1 MVEACGCL
9 PEGLLDW
16 RSSTLVCTHVSHV
29 QNEGSTPC
37 RQNMGTLICSVQTK
51 TYLAT
56 DKLLFCLSIP
66 FELHTTTF
74 NSKQSLQVQGLDTE
88 GHQRLPPDSTWLQQV
103 QILSNH
109 RQHSTW
115 RILEMESKLFPS
127 LSLRRK
133 VHTLETHS
141 TTIVSTSPILHSLA
155 SKSMTQATLL
165 GFLLCL
171 SVCLSPSC
179 TLVQIPTSSA

>member
-1 MVEACGCL
+1 MSPMSRMSAL
-9 PEGLLDW
+9 
-16 RSSTLVCTHVSHV
+16 
-29 QNEGSTPC
+29 QPC
-37 RQNMGTLICSVQTK
+37 RQNMGTMFCSVQTK

-88 GHQRLPPDSTWLQQV
+88 GHQRLPPNSTWLQQV
-103 QILSNH
+103 QKLSNH

-115 RILEMESKLFPS
+115 RILEMESKLLPS

-133 VHTLETHS
+133 VNTLETHS
-141 TTIVSTSPILHSLA
+141 TTIISTSPILHTLA

-171 SVCLSPSC
+171 SPSR
-179 TLVQIPTSSA
+179 TLVQIPTSSP